1 MASKVRSLV
10 ALSIAGMLALSACS
24 AGTATQVETVSPEEA
39 QQLLVDDPD
48 AVLLDIRTPEE
59 FAGPRI
65 EGATN
70 IDFYAADFADQL
82 RALDPDATYVV
93 YCRSGNRS
101 SQARGVFEEL
111 GFADV
116 SDVRGGI
123 VSWHEAGLPLEG

>member
-1 MASKVRSLV
+1 MAFKVRWLI
-10 ALSIAGMLALSACS
+10 ALSIAGMLALAACS
-24 AGTATQVETVSPEEA
+24 AGTATQVETVSPQEA
-39 QQLLVDDPD
+39 QQLLVENPG

-65 EGATN
+65 EGAIN
-70 IDFYAADFADQL
+70 IDFYAPDFAD
-82 RALDPDATYVV
+82 RVGALDPDAAYVV

-101 SQARGVFEEL
+101 SQARGVFEAL

-123 VSWHEAGLPLEG
+123 VSWHEVGLPLEG